1 MPSASIISDF
11 QRSSSNSSLSSSLL
25 LAACQQYDINE
36 LSYCF
41 DHQQKLSS
49 PPPSLLSSSTYD
61 SIGKR
66 SQNMTECVPVPS
78 SEHVAEI
85 VGRQGCKIKA
95 LRTKTNTYIKT
106 PVRGDQPVFIITGRK
121 EDVYLAKKEI
131 VSAAEHFSQIRAAR
145 KQTSTSTSSNSS
157 TSSGSNTNLHY
168 NSLIYPS
175 TSTSTSTNI
184 QQITIQVRVPYRVVG
199 LVVGP
204 KGATIKRIQQTTNT
218 YIVTPGRDKEP
229 VFEIAGQPE
238 NVEAARIE
246 IESHIA
252 ARTGQ
257 ASDIDENDFEKE
269 LYSIADI
276 VDANQQCSKWIKLN
290 TPSSSS
296 SITATPKFSHH
307 LSLPF
312 PQDDKIKSTY
322 RTVSQSS
329 FLPSFNDQ
337 LDLNSSF
344 EQISDDN
351 FDSIWTNFNFI
362 SMKTSM
368 GFA

>member
-1 MPSASIISDF
+1 MPSVSILSDF
-11 QRSSSNSSLSSSLL
+11 QRSSSNSSLSSSLI
-25 LAACQQYDINE
+25 LAACQQQYDIND

-41 DHQQKLSS
+41 DQQQKLSS
-49 PPPSLLSSSTYD
+49 PPPPSLLYD
-61 SIGKR
+61 SMGKK

-121 EDVYLAKKEI
+121 EDVYQAKKEI
-131 VSAAEHFSQIRAAR
+131 LSAADHFSQIRAAR
-145 KQTSTSTSSNSS
+145 KQNSTSISSNSS

-175 TSTSTSTNI
+175 TSSTNNV
-184 QQITIQVRVPYRVVG
+184 QQTTIQVRVPYRVVG

-218 YIVTPGRDKEP
+218 YIITPGRDKEP
-229 VFEIAGQPE
+229 VFEISGLPE
-238 NVEAARIE
+238 NVEAAKIE

-257 ASDIDENDFEKE
+257 TSDPEENDFEKD
-269 LYSIADI
+269 LYSITDI
-276 VDANQQCSKWIKLN
+276 IDTNQECSKWIKSN
-290 TPSSSS
+290 NIPSTTS
-296 SITATPKFSHH
+296 TTMKFSHH

-312 PQDDKIKSTY
+312 GQDDKIKSTY

-329 FLPSFNDQ
+329 FFPSFNDQ

-344 EQISDDN
+344 DQHFSDDN
-351 FDSIWTNFNFI
+351 FDSIWPNMNFM

>member
-25 LAACQQYDINE
+25 LAACQQPYDIND

-41 DHQQKLSS
+41 DQQQKLSS
-49 PPPSLLSSSTYD
+49 PPPSLLYD
-61 SIGKR
+61 SMGKK

-106 PVRGDQPVFIITGRK
+106 PVRGDQPLFIITGRK
-121 EDVYLAKKEI
+121 EDVYQAKKEI
-131 VSAAEHFSQIRAAR
+131 LSAAEHFSQIRAAR
-145 KQTSTSTSSNSS
+145 KQNSSSTSSNSS

-175 TSTSTSTNI
+175 STLNNL

-229 VFEIAGQPE
+229 VFEIAGLPE

-257 ASDIDENDFEKE
+257 TSDIEENDFEKD

-276 VDANQQCSKWIKLN
+276 VDTNQQCSKWIKLN
-290 TPSSSS
+290 NPSS
-296 SITATPKFSHH
+296 TTKFSHH
-307 LSLPF
+307 LSLPIA
-312 PQDDKIKSTY
+312 QDDKIKSTY

-329 FLPSFNDQ
+329 FFPSLNDQ

-344 EQISDDN
+344 EEN
-351 FDSIWTNFNFI
+351 FDSIWPNFNFI